1 MKTYPI
7 LQSQL
12 GIFVQCM
19 ENPLST
25 QYNLPNNCFLPPS
38 VDLERFIKAFEKV
51 IAERPIFRT
60 RFMIDENGD
69 VRQWSDENMEIPI
82 IRRKCSEAELQA
94 YIKDG
99 FVRPFDLLSGEPL
112 FRLEFVETEK
122 GWYELSDGHHVIMDG
137 MSFTPVLFQ
146 IDINKAYM
154 GEELT
159 PHPYGLYEAAEDEVA
174 TFGTPAYEKAKA
186 YYAEK
191 FAGMQFATLSKQ
203 TPGTMGKMVRRSTYL
218 NQPECDAWCKERGV
232 AVNLLFQAA
241 FSYALSV
248 LMRQEK
254 VAYFTVNHGRMDKRL
269 REVYGMFVKSVPI
282 LSDASDAKNKTVK
295 EYIMSFRSELMG
307 SIRYGCYPF
316 THFCKDLNMTVGV
329 SFNFQALVDMEE
341 AIILGDQRIYGSQ
354 PVRSEIDNDMTIFIF
369 YKEGEYEIRAES
381 SSAMNDATTLQM
393 MADATR
399 QTLVSMQEHFDDPLD
414 EVIID
419 SESRL
424 SIASLTTMSEEE
436 KEMIVGLG
444 RGKKLEF
451 DTTQTLVS
459 IFREQAKKTPHNAV
473 VVFRDR
479 KVSYKEADEITDR
492 MARQLVKR
500 GLQHEQAVGVMIE
513 RSELM
518 FLFSMAVMKAGGAY
532 MPLDP
537 HFPEDRLTFMCED
550 AGVSI
555 ILTAGGLAQQVL
567 PSFSGDILEYANLD
581 IADDGDIKLP
591 EVKESDRMVIL
602 FTSGST
608 GKPKGVE
615 LEQHGIVNYIHW
627 YVKEFGMTAEDRT
640 VGYANYGFDAHMID
654 IYPPMLVGACCY
666 ILPEELRMDLTVMND
681 YIEQNQL
688 TVAFMTTQIGCQ
700 FATLF
705 PDNKSLRVLSTGGEK
720 MPPITPPKYRL
731 VNAYGPTECSLFST
745 FYNVKSYFEGE
756 FIGGPLDNYQ
766 LFVIDKNQQLLRLG
780 MPGELL
786 IAGTAV
792 ARGYLNRPELTAEKF
807 IEFEGQRAYRSGDL
821 VKWSID
827 PRDGSWQLEFLGRI
841 DSQVKLRGLRIELG
855 EVESMVAKYEG
866 IRQVVVDVKEVNGVQ
881 HLCCYYVADTDIDVE
896 ALKAYLGE
904 ALAEFMVPTQ
914 YMQLQNLPL
923 TPNGKVNR
931 KALPIPEIQSLTE
944 YVEPANET
952 ERTVAETFKEVL
964 KVDEPVGSMN
974 SFFEFGGDSIK
985 AIRLISM
992 LRKKGI
998 VVSVSTVMKEKTVQA
1013 IAASVCNTP
1022 TVEINQSDW
1031 SGKVENSAIV
1041 QFFFDLDLPVPNH
1054 FNQAVMLQTKDRFNK
1069 EALDTALKAVTKH
1082 HDMLRAVVKDGVL
1095 YVREVNDGAMFSVE
1109 EFTVDDSDKAAV
1121 TAIANGIESSIDISN
1136 GPLMKLAILHG
1147 NEKDYLLI
1155 SIHHNVVDGVSWR
1168 VLIEDLITAYGQST
1182 AGQSISLPPKTH
1194 SYRYYQE
1201 AMERFKKSYTLERE
1215 KDYWEKV
1222 RAEVATTD
1230 TSAGNDYSRRFSRKE
1245 MTVSAD
1251 LTNAL
1256 LAVPAHLGNV
1266 GINDLL
1272 LTALLRSYAVVTGKH
1287 KMSVM
1292 LEGHGRENIGEPLYI
1307 DRTIGWFTSMY
1318 PVVLQQEDNDLTCC
1332 LASVKEVLHR
1342 VPNNGIGYGQLFG
1355 MDIVN
1360 RPLIT
1365 FNYLGAFSITN
1376 KGGSPITLAENMPV
1390 GDMVAKAN
1398 CYGSDITVDSM
1409 VLPSGQFS
1417 ISLNFNEAILTDQQA
1432 GQLLQNIEAEIK
1444 AITNIKAKKE
1454 DLLTASDLGET
1465 TWTHEEFKA
1474 VMADFTSRGETL
1486 KRIYPLT
1493 PMQEGMVLKAVME
1506 PDSVAYRIVFAVSI
1520 DALPTEQQLRAALDA
1535 LALRH
1540 EVLRTAVIMHGVS
1553 EYRQAIVD
1561 GRQLGLSVMDI
1572 TNVSDQSKAIAD
1584 KRWELLKKNFD
1595 LQSNPLF
1602 NVVCMK
1608 TGDASCAIL
1617 LDFHH
1622 IIEDGWCLHI
1632 IQKDF
1637 FTLLS
1642 QSMEGKQIMSESIGD
1657 GRYEQYVREIYGKDK
1672 RTSLDYWRQLLEGYD
1687 TKAVIPSFGAVSEER
1702 RTKKDFL
1709 MTDLTLEEQQMLRN
1723 LCNTAQVTPNTIVET
1738 AWGLLLQRF
1747 NRTDDVV
1754 FAKIVSGRDNTESDV
1769 TDLIGL
1775 FINSIPVRVH
1785 TDKEN
1790 TVLQMMK
1797 EVQAQ
1802 AAESNRHDYVALS
1815 AIQQQTDLGNE
1826 LFQSTVVFENY
1837 PSDNDEAT
1845 PWPFTVKRVI
1855 TKEEIFSEIS
1865 LVGYISEDWR
1875 MALMLQFDN
1884 TLFTEKFIADT
1895 LSALHQIIHGMLVNP
1910 NAKINSIQLLDEER
1924 LEELME
1930 LSAGKH
1936 MDINLDE
1943 TFAELFVRQ
1952 AKKTPDALAVSDA
1965 NSELTYREMNEQ
1977 SDMLAQILIDKGI
1990 KPNDFVCVMLDRT
2003 KEFPL
2008 TVLAIHKAAAAYTPL
2023 DLEYPNE
2030 RLSYMVENSESK
2042 VVITTHD
2049 VYAAK
2054 MAEGGLELGNIRV
2067 IYLDE
2072 IDLTKKTEPV
2082 LLTKPEGLAYM
2093 IYTSGSTGLPKGV
2106 MLHQRGLR
2114 SYIASMI
2121 DILGITDKDRIS
2133 NHRPFSFD
2141 AHIQDLY
2148 PAITVGGSI
2157 HIMPTAIRKEMKG
2170 LYDFIISHQITGGS
2184 YTTSL
2189 GAMLLDSYE
2198 LPLRYMTLTGEKMI
2212 GLVSDKVQLVNG
2224 YGPTECTDLIS
2235 AYHLEKGRIYDD
2247 IPIGRPMANSYCFI
2261 VDQSNNLV
2269 PRGVPGELCFASVQV
2284 GCGYWKL
2291 PEQTDKVF
2299 GDCPFLPLQADGKP
2313 MRMYHTGDLCRWNDE
2328 GQIMYSGRID
2338 SQVKLR
2344 GFRIELGEIETQAQ
2358 KVEGLQQAVA
2368 MVREVLGA
2376 QHLILYY
2383 TVKEGCTVTD
2393 NQIRTFLE
2401 QTKLA
2406 EYMQPEVYMQLMEF
2420 PFNSSGKVNRKA
2432 LPLPEIKAEEIVPP
2446 ETEMEQLLWN
2456 LVSDTLK
2463 TKEFGITTLLSHI
2476 GMTSLVAMRL
2486 AMSIQKEYQI
2496 QMPVSELIKEP
2507 TVKAIAAK
2515 IDEQKKQE
2523 ESAMSMFT
2531 KRKNETSGEKKAN
2544 PFDTKKADP
2553 FATKKTDPFAVN
2565 KKKNPFE

>member
-1 MKTYPI
+1 MKTYPL

-12 GIFVQCM
+12 GIFMQCIQ
-19 ENPLST
+19 NPLST

-112 FRLEFVETEK
+112 FRVEFVETEK

-159 PHPYGLYEAAEDEVA
+159 PQPYGLYEAAEDEVA
-174 TFGTPAYEKAKA
+174 TFGTPVYEKAKA

-191 FAGMQFATLSKQ
+191 FAGMEFATLSKQ
-203 TPGTMGKMVRRSTYL
+203 TPGTMGKMVRRSAFV
-218 NQPECDAWCKERGV
+218 NQPECDTWCKEHGI

-241 FSYALSV
+241 FSYVMTV
-248 LMRQEK
+248 LLRQEK
-254 VAYFTVNHGRMDKRL
+254 IAYYTVNHGRMDRRL
-269 REVYGMFVKSVPI
+269 REAYGMFVKSVPV
-282 LSDASDAKNKTVK
+282 LADATNAKNKTVRDF
-295 EYIMSFRSELMG
+295 IMSFRTELM
-307 SIRYGCYPF
+307 STIRYGCYPF
-316 THFCKDLNMTVGV
+316 THFCSDLKMTAGV

-341 AIILGDQRIYGSQ
+341 ALILGDQRIYGSQ
-354 PVRSEIDNDMTIFIF
+354 PVRAEIDDDITVFIF
-369 YKEGEYEIRAES
+369 YKEGQYEIRAES
-381 SSAMNDATTLQM
+381 SSAMNDAETLQM
-393 MADATR
+393 VVDATY
-399 QTLVSMQEHFDDPLD
+399 QALISMQEHLDGMLSEVNILSDEQQAQLIKLSAGKEMDIDITKTFAQAFEERAKLVPNNIAVADKDSYLTYHQLSHYSDVLAHHLIAAGVQPNDFVCVMLDRFKEFPLSVLAIHKAGAAYTPMD
-414 EVIID
+414 FEYPNERLQYMLEN
-419 SESRL
+419 SESKVL
-424 SIASLTTMSEEE
+424 ITSHDVLESKKKEGDFETGNVQVIFVEDIDFCIDADPINLTTPDN
-436 KEMIVGLG
+436 L
-444 RGKKLEF
+444 
-451 DTTQTLVS
+451 
-459 IFREQAKKTPHNAV
+459 
-473 VVFRDR
+473 
-479 KVSYKEADEITDR
+479 
-492 MARQLVKR
+492 
-500 GLQHEQAVGVMIE
+500 
-513 RSELM
+513 
-518 FLFSMAVMKAGGAY
+518 AY
-532 MPLDP
+532 M
-537 HFPEDRLTFMCED
+537 
-550 AGVSI
+550 I
-555 ILTAGGLAQQVL
+555 
-567 PSFSGDILEYANLD
+567 Y
-581 IADDGDIKLP
+581 
-591 EVKESDRMVIL
+591 
-602 FTSGST
+602 TSGST
-608 GKPKGVE
+608 GKPKGAM
-615 LEQHGIVNYIHW
+615 LHQAGLWNFINIVIDME
-627 YVKEFGMTAEDRT
+627 KLTADDRIE
-640 VGYANYGFDAHMID
+640 GHRSFSFDAHIEDMYAILTLGGSFHIMPTGIRKD
-654 IYPPMLVGACCY
+654 LAAIRDFLFEHKITGGGYSTAIGALLLNTY
-666 ILPEELRMDLTVMND
+666 DDLPVRFIT
-681 YIEQNQL
+681 
-688 TVAFMTTQIGCQ
+688 A
-700 FATLF
+700 
-705 PDNKSLRVLSTGGEK
+705 GGEK
-720 MPPITPPKYRL
+720 LDGVYSDHIEIIN
-731 VNAYGPTECSLFST
+731 VYGPTECT
-745 FYNVKSYFEGE
+745 DDTSYYSIAPGTRIENIPIGKPVANTWN
-756 FIGGPLDNYQ
+756 FIVDSNGRLAPRG
-766 LFVIDKNQQLLRLG
+766 VI
-780 MPGELL
+780 GELC
-786 IAGTAV
+786 IAGIQV
-792 ARGYLNRPELTAEKF
+792 GRGYWQLPERTAESFVDCPFVSEDRWGRKV
-807 IEFEGQRAYRSGDL
+807 RMYHTGDL
-821 VKWSID
+821 CRWNN
-827 PRDGSWQLEFLGRI
+827 DGDLEYMGRI
-841 DSQVKLRGLRIELG
+841 DFQVKLRGFRIELG
-855 EVESMVAKYEG
+855 EIESKVLQMEG
-866 IRQVVVDVKEVNGVQ
+866 IRQAAAEVRKINGVD
-881 HLCCYYVADTDIDVE
+881 HLLLYYTLDNGSSLNEDDIRQALE
-896 ALKAYLGE
+896 ASS
-904 ALAEFMVPTQ
+904 LAEYMVPDT
-914 YMQLQNLPL
+914 YMQLETMPL

-931 KALPIPEIQSLTE
+931 KALPIPEIRSHTE

-952 ERTVAETFKEVL
+952 ERIIAETFKEVL
-964 KVDEPVGSMN
+964 KVDVPVGALN
-974 SFFEFGGDSIK
+974 SFFEFGGDSVK

-998 VVSVSTVMKEKTVQA
+998 VVPVSTVMKEKTVRA
-1013 IAASVCNTP
+1013 IADTIKDVTLD
-1022 TVEINQSDW
+1022 IDQSNR

-1041 QFFFDLDLPVPNH
+1041 QFFFDLNLPVPNH
-1054 FNQAVMLQTKDRFNK
+1054 YNQAVMLRTEGRFNK
-1069 EALDTALKAVTKH
+1069 DALDTALKAVTEH
-1082 HDMLRAVVKDGVL
+1082 HDMLRAVVKDGAL
-1095 YVREVNDGAMFSVE
+1095 YVREVNDGVMFSVE
-1109 EFTVDDSDKAAV
+1109 EFTVDDNDRTAV
-1121 TAIANGIESSIDISN
+1121 TAIANGIEGSIDVSN
-1136 GPLMKLAILHG
+1136 GPLMKLAMLHG

-1155 SIHHNVVDGVSWR
+1155 AIHHNVIDGVSWR
-1168 VLIEDLITAYGQST
+1168 ILIEDLATAYGQAA
-1182 AGQSISLPPKTH
+1182 AGLPVSLPSKTH

-1245 MTVSAD
+1245 VTVSAN
-1251 LTNAL
+1251 LTDAL
-1256 LAVPAHLGNV
+1256 LAVPAHIGNV

-1272 LTALLRSYAVVTGKH
+1272 LTALLRSYAVVTGKQ

-1292 LEGHGRENIGEPLYI
+1292 LEGHGRENIGEPLYT
-1307 DRTIGWFTSMY
+1307 DRTVGWFTSMF
-1318 PVVLQQEDNDLTCC
+1318 PVVLQQEGNDLVAN
-1332 LASVKEVLHR
+1332 LAGVKDVLHR
-1342 VPNNGIGYGQLFG
+1342 VPNNGIGYGQIYG
-1355 MDIVN
+1355 MDVTAM
-1360 RPLIT
+1360 PQVT
-1365 FNYLGAFSITN
+1365 FNYLGTFGSDGKDDNQISIV
-1376 KGGSPITLAENMPV
+1376 EDMPV

-1398 CYGSDITVDSM
+1398 CYGSNITVNCM

-1417 ISLNFNEAILTDQQA
+1417 ISLDYNEAILTDQQA
-1432 GQLLQNIEAEIK
+1432 EQLLQNIEAEIK

-1474 VMADFTSRGETL
+1474 VMTDFTSRGETL

-1520 DALPTEQQLRAALDA
+1520 DALPTEQQLRATLDA

-1540 EVLRTAVIMHGVS
+1540 EVLRTAVIMRGVS

-1657 GRYEQYVREIYGKDK
+1657 GRYEQYVREIYAKDK
-1672 RTSLDYWRQLLEGYD
+1672 RSSLDYWRQLLEGYD

-1845 PWPFTVKRVI
+1845 PWPFTVRRVI
-1855 TKEEIFSEIS
+1855 IKEEIFSEIS

-1930 LSAGKH
+1930 LSVGKH

-2170 LYDFIISHQITGGS
+2170 LYDFIVSHQITGGS

-2299 GDCPFLPLQADGKP
+2299 GNCPFLPLQADGKP

-2456 LVSDTLK
+2456 LVSDTLR

-2544 PFDTKKADP
+2544 PFETKKADP

-2565 KKKNPFE
+2565 KKKYPFE